1 MPESIALKIKARVGG
16 VFTMVNS
23 RLGGII
29 PQGGLRQIQKRSDQ
43 FHAGI
48 AGGGISPLHP
58 GQASTTAA
66 SEQSQK
72 KKFKLIIGMMRQ
84 GNCGD
89 SHAQRRPR
97 QEVVPPLSGCHF
109 QRELLC
115 ARKAPDVCPLN
126 RDRQPQLLS
135 RLPHQPFVGVAA
147 PASQTVIQ
155 VRDSQLPAVAC
166 RKLVYYP
173 QQHHRIQPARNCHQ
187 DWLAL
192 VEKAAAADSS
202 FDVDYE
208 AGHKFNGTEQD
219 ARGKAD

>member
-29 PQGGLRQIQKRSDQ
+29 PQGGLWRIQQRPDQ

-48 AGGGISPLHP
+48 AGRGTSPLHP
-58 GQASTTAA
+58 GQAFTTAA

-84 GNCGD
+84 GDRGH
-89 SHAQRRPR
+89 SHLQRRPR
-97 QEVVPPLSGCHF
+97 QEVVPPLSGGHF
-109 QRELLC
+109 QGELLC
-115 ARKAPDVCPLN
+115 ARKAPNVRPLN
-126 RDRQPQLLS
+126 RERQLQLLR
-135 RLPHQPFVGVAA
+135 RLPHQPFVGIAA

-155 VRDSQLPAVAC
+155 VGDRQLPAVAC
-166 RKLVYYP
+166 RKLVYYS

-208 AGHKFNGTEQD
+208 VGHKLNGTEQD